1 MMSACIQQSSGF
13 VLTFARSVFSLQD
26 SIGDLMATRFCY
38 KSSNLPNQPPTIYL
52 DPPSTHKNDGLPWLP
67 HDCFILT
74 TNIIWRYLKGLQL

>member
-13 VLTFARSVFSLQD
+13 VLTFGRGVFFLQD
-26 SIGDLMATRFCY
+26 SIGDLMATKFWY
-38 KSSNLPNQPPTIYL
+38 KSSNLPNQAPTICL